1 MERATWPNRRCKQE
15 AEVGWKPRTVLLYSL
30 ARGCCWKFSCSWW
43 KITFSNL
50 SLNQTELFKGDNL
63 LGTLYICL
71 GLESIKSFAMLQDT
85 EAGPVC
91 CSVSQVTVPNF
102 GWEVLFFP
110 LGHSSGSQGGANTTS
125 SPMRKPQ
132 IPGEF
137 QAVEK
142 KKKDAKSRSHWMSQK
157 GRSNHILLNVH
168 TEPNCCSL

>member
-1 MERATWPNRRCKQE
+1 
-15 AEVGWKPRTVLLYSL
+15 
-30 ARGCCWKFSCSWW
+30 
-43 KITFSNL
+43 
-50 SLNQTELFKGDNL
+50 
-63 LGTLYICL
+63 
-71 GLESIKSFAMLQDT
+71 MLQDT

-137 QAVEK
+137 QAVGK
-142 KKKDAKSRSHWMSQK
+142 KKKTIKMLKAGLTECSRKEEATTFS
-157 GRSNHILLNVH
+157 
-168 TEPNCCSL
+168 